1 MDPLLVWF
9 VAWVQW
15 IPQIHLWCDTCWPL
29 VTLVTSCDVII
40 VVFSNVFDSMATRV
54 WLQVTSPQIFVVTL
68 TLKIHLQ
75 FLSKTQDFDISF
87 SLTNLMPQIY
97 WNVWGA
103 TCLSQ
108 EKILNM
114 QINSTPVLKTRIWHC
129 GLVRKLDC
137 FPQETASTSSILF
150 ETRLGL
156 MKRYMTGYWWSSLVL
171 PPLHY
176 RATDNRLNPRTD

>member
-1 MDPLLVWF
+1 MGPLIPLFWTSGDLYPSFKVWMDPLLVWF

-54 WLQVTSPQIFVVTL
+54 WLQVTSPQTFVVTL
-68 TLKIHLQ
+68 TLKIDLQ

-97 WNVWGA
+97 WNLWGA

-114 QINSTPVLKTRIWHC
+114 QIKRIEFDTADLSENLTVSPKKLLRHHRFC
-129 GLVRKLDC
+129 SRRGLV
-137 FPQETASTSSILF
+137 
-150 ETRLGL
+150 
-156 MKRYMTGYWWSSLVL
+156 
-171 PPLHY
+171 
-176 RATDNRLNPRTD
+176 